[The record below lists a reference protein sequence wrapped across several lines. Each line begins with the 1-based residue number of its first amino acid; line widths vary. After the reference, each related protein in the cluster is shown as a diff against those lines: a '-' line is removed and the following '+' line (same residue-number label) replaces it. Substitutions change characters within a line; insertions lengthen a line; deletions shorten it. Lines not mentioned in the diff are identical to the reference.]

1 MRSHRAHLLQASSNK
16 IQVLR
21 GIDME
26 AQTSKTIHLTILSN
40 KLNQRR
46 QCRNLQLLTKNKR
59 TRMKSISLRTLTIMK
74 MMMSERVFMLNS
86 YLHFN
91 IVSYYQA
98 SMSVLVNVFLHSTV
112 ILIDSIRICLSGGL
126 LLFTSKVFWTWVVE
140 HAFDTHTLT
149 SILAVACSDILKLPV
164 LSSLILRNCFISVVV
179 VRNHSCPRMNCSCFR
194 RGSIVRPSVLFLL
207 LILLVSRKFFLLV
220 VKSL

>member
-1 MRSHRAHLLQASSNK
+1 
-16 IQVLR
+16 
-21 GIDME
+21 ME

-126 LLFTSKVFWTWVVE
+126 LLFTSKVF
-140 HAFDTHTLT
+140 
-149 SILAVACSDILKLPV
+149 
-164 LSSLILRNCFISVVV
+164 
-179 VRNHSCPRMNCSCFR
+179 
-194 RGSIVRPSVLFLL
+194 
-207 LILLVSRKFFLLV
+207 
-220 VKSL
+220 